1 MMDITV
7 LLDRLEELVS
17 GATKVPL
24 TGKVLVDPDQ
34 VLAMLD
40 EIRDVLPEEIRQA
53 QRLSRERDEILRE
66 AREEAEAMVR
76 DAKVYVAQLTDETAI
91 AKEAQAKA
99 EDILDQAKRVAK
111 EIRLGA
117 RDYADE
123 LLAKVEGNL
132 EKTLNTIRRSRDE
145 LQR

>member
-1 MMDITV
+1 MDISA
-7 LLDRLEELVS
+7 LLDRLENLVS
-17 GATKVPL
+17 QATKVPL
-24 TGKVLVDPDQ
+24 TGKVLIDPDQ
-34 VLAMLD
+34 VLAMID

-76 DAKVYVAQLTDETAI
+76 DAKVYVVQLTDETAI
-91 AKEAQAKA
+91 AREAQQKA
-99 EDILDQAKRVAK
+99 DEILDQAKRVAK

-117 RDYADE
+117 KNYADE
-123 LLAKVEGNL
+123 ILAKMEGNL
-132 EKTLNTIRRSRDE
+132 EKTLQSIRRSRDE